1 MNADGLWKPIFNL
14 EAAKGIA
21 VTTRQFLF
29 GLFSCLALSTIT
41 TIDAAELERV
51 DYRLPEW
58 KSVHFDDAQK
68 AASYV
73 KTFKAIKVECKQE
86 SHGDHIDVTFR
97 CPKWQTLTLKT
108 HAEAHQWQDFLK
120 KIGFET
126 KHAH

>member
-1 MNADGLWKPIFNL
+1 M
-14 EAAKGIA
+14 
-21 VTTRQFLF
+21 
-29 GLFSCLALSTIT
+29 
-41 TIDAAELERV
+41 
-51 DYRLPEW
+51 
-58 KSVHFDDAQK
+58 
-68 AASYV
+68 
-73 KTFKAIKVECKQE
+73 KTFKTIKVECKQA